1 LNNKSYKLA
10 GKHNHLNTQ
19 LHQRNV
25 NITRDFLKLKNEII
39 EKSIKFPDEIEYR
52 KLKCKMEFL
61 KPKPPNEITADFI
74 KNEIFDRQSLGKP
87 HF

>member
-1 LNNKSYKLA
+1 
-10 GKHNHLNTQ
+10 
-19 LHQRNV
+19 
-25 NITRDFLKLKNEII
+25 LKNEII